1 MSGDRHIFADH
12 LHRSAP
18 DHSRVLPSKRIN
30 TPHWTVEE
38 ALTQGRTT
46 RRTALEQEVKAKVA
60 DANLMYKGQPIAP
73 SDRVTK
79 SMVAKPPPD
88 VKHESEPCVFSK
100 SKASPAASTK
110 KAPQRRAR
118 VIFSDD

>member
-1 MSGDRHIFADH
+1 MSGDQHIFADH
-12 LHRSAP
+12 LLRSAP
-18 DHSRVLPSKRIN
+18 DHSRVLPLKRIN

-38 ALTQGRTT
+38 AHTQGRTT
-46 RRTALEQEVKAKVA
+46 RRTALEQQVKAKVA

-79 SMVAKPPPD
+79 SMVAKPQLG
-88 VKHESEPCVFSK
+88 VKRESEPGIFSK
-100 SKASPAASTK
+100 SKAPPVSSTK
-110 KAPQRRAR
+110 TAPQRRAR